1 VFVADLHGR
10 VDTAADAPVSG
21 DWSAVD
27 PFGAYWSVDLE
38 RPLRAF
44 GQEPL
49 RVRVSVSCGDVTEE
63 ASWFR
68 AWSPPG
74 TEETPWEGHRVAGRL
89 IRPVHTAECPA
100 VVVLPG
106 SDGGLGSLGIARL
119 LAGHGVA
126 ALPIGF
132 WNLPGLPDAMV
143 DIDVE
148 VVAQAA
154 RHLRAQDGIPDH
166 PVTVVGVSRGG
177 ELALLAGAHLREDVG
192 STVSVVGS
200 GAPWG
205 AFGEDVDINLPAWR
219 LDGVAVAKLWEDPTA
234 PNAVLDNPDALA
246 AAAIPVERTR
256 GRVLLLTGADDQL
269 WPATQLSDIAVR
281 RAHTNDADDRVEH
294 ISYPDAGH
302 LTAVPP
308 GVPVVHR
315 AVHPVD
321 GSVMDFGGT
330 AVGNRTARRAA
341 WRRLVTFI
349 RAAPWS

>member
-1 VFVADLHGR
+1 VFVADSQGR

-21 DWSAVD
+21 DWSGVD
-27 PFGAYWSVDLE
+27 PYGAYWSVDLE
-38 RPLRAF
+38 HLPGAF

-49 RVRVSVSCGDVTEE
+49 WVRASAACGGSTAE
-63 ASWFR
+63 ASWVR
-68 AWSPPG
+68 AWSPPD
-74 TEETPWEGHRVAGRL
+74 TQETSWVGHGVVGRL
-89 IRPVHTAECPA
+89 VRPAHTAACPA

-106 SDGGLGSLGIARL
+106 SNGGLGSLAIARL

-132 WNLPGLPDAMV
+132 WNLPGLPDAML

-154 RHLRAQDGIPDH
+154 RHLRAQVGIPNH

-177 ELALLAGAHLREDVG
+177 ELALLAGAHLRQDVG
-192 STVSVVGS
+192 STVSIVGS

-205 AFGEDVDINLPAWR
+205 AFGEDVDVNLPAWR
-219 LDGVAVAKLWEDPTA
+219 LGGVPVAQLWEDPAA
-234 PNAVLDNPDALA
+234 PDAILDDPEALA

-269 WPATQLSDIAVR
+269 WPATRLSDIAVR
-281 RAHTNDADDRVEH
+281 RAQTHGAGDRVEH
-294 ISYPDAGH
+294 ISYPGAGH
-302 LTAVPP
+302 LTGVPP
-308 GVPVVHR
+308 GVPVVQR

-321 GSVMDFGGT
+321 GSIMDFGGT
-330 AVGNRTARRAA
+330 AVGNRAARRAA
-341 WRRLVTFI
+341 WRQLVTFI
-349 RAAPWS
+349 GAAPA